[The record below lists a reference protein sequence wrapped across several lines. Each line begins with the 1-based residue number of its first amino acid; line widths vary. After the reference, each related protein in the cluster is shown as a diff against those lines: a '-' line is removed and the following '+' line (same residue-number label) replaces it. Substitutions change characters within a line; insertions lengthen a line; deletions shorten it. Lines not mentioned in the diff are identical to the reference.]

1 MQTLA
6 EYWELIV
13 SLGILLIGFTVYNF
27 KLNDI
32 EVRPIKDHIEDGW
45 GESLDMQENSSRAE
59 KRVVCLKLTF
69 FCEVVFWLFVGF
81 KSFIV

>member
-27 KLNDI
+27 ILNDI
-32 EVRPIKDHIEDGW
+32 EVRPIKDHIEEG
-45 GESLDMQENSSRAE
+45 
-59 KRVVCLKLTF
+59 
-69 FCEVVFWLFVGF
+69 
-81 KSFIV
+81 